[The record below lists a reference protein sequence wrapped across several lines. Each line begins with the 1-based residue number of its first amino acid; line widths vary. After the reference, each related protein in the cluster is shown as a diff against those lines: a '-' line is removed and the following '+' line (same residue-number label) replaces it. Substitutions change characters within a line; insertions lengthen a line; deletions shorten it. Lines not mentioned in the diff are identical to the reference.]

1 MSRFD
6 DDYSA
11 DSLMREISRS
21 LGAQVTSEMELEK
34 KEKSGNREIFQEL
47 KEEPELP
54 FEKRKKEKKSS
65 KKKVIA
71 IVSGILVAVC
81 LLVVV
86 TGNYFLDRLNYEK
99 EEELVTESGDPLQL
113 EEKDDIEPADN
124 KVINVLLIGEE
135 KINDGTRGRS
145 DSMMIATINQKQ
157 KSLKLTSIMRDCYVT
172 IPGYRSNKLN
182 AAYNNG
188 GGQLLLATIEQNFQ
202 IHLDGY
208 VRVDFEAFETIIDK
222 LGGVEI
228 ELSASEARYLNTT
241 NYISNPA
248 NRRMVEGVNVMNG
261 NQALGYSR
269 VRYVKEVDGES
280 DDFGRT
286 ARQRRVLSCVFEKYK
301 NKSVVEMVSIAN
313 QILPYI
319 TTNLTKSD
327 ILSYIAA
334 FVATGSTELETFRIP
349 MNDAYYGA
357 RRDGAG
363 SVLVINFDINNAALQ
378 EFIYGH
384 DENAESV
391 EQETTEGTE
400 QNTTQGY

>member
-1 MSRFD
+1 MNRFD

-11 DSLMREISRS
+11 DSLMREISKS
-21 LGAQVTSEMELEK
+21 LGEQVASEMEQDK
-34 KEKSGNREIFQEL
+34 KEIFQEL
-47 KEEPELP
+47 DRKSEIPLA
-54 FEKRKKEKKSS
+54 KRKEKKSVN
-65 KKKVIA
+65 KKKIFA
-71 IVSGILVAVC
+71 ITAGVVVAIC

-86 TGNYFLDRLNYEK
+86 TGNYFLDRLNYEND
-99 EEELVTESGDPLQL
+99 EELVTESGEPLTL
-113 EEKDDIEPADN
+113 DTEDDIEPADSN
-124 KVINVLLIGEE
+124 VINVLLIGEE
-135 KINDGTRGRS
+135 KINDGARGRS
-145 DSMMIATINQKQ
+145 DSIMIATINQKQ
-157 KSLKLTSIMRDCYVT
+157 KSLKLTSLMRDCYVE

-182 AAYNNG
+182 AAYNHG
-188 GGQLLLATIEQNFQ
+188 GGPLLLATIEQNFQ

-222 LGGVEI
+222 LGGVDI
-228 ELSASEARYLNTT
+228 ELSSSEAHYLNTT

-248 NRRMVEGVNVMNG
+248 NRTMVAGINNMNG

-286 ARQRRVLSCVFEKYK
+286 ARQRRVLGCVFEKYK
-301 NKSVVEMVSIAN
+301 NKGVVEMVSIAN
-313 QILPYI
+313 EILPYI

-327 ILSYIAA
+327 ILGYIGA

-363 SVLVINFDINNAALQ
+363 SVLVVNFDINNAALQ

-391 EQETTEGTE
+391 EQEETV
-400 QNTTQGY
+400 N